1 MQRPRRSSSS
11 IFTSATARRPGRS
24 ASSKAS
30 SDSPWGRRSC
40 GIGTPPYET
49 GCRTRRCSTSGS
61 AAAQLPTSARR
72 SRLPADGRRCSST
85 DAGLG
90 RNCMQRS
97 SRRRVVINT
106 DAKNEADDQFA
117 IVHALLSPSLEVRG
131 LIAAHFGTSRSNR
144 SMEESREEIDL
155 LLDLL
160 GVEHHV
166 TVANGAPAAISNEQ
180 TPMDSAGAQLII
192 AESKLATAQEPLFV
206 AFLGPLTDMASAI
219 LLDPGIVQRDLV
231 VIWIGGVG
239 YGGVETYPGVEF
251 NLGNDIAAAN
261 VVFDSG
267 ITVWQVP
274 SNVYSQVSVS
284 YTELEEKI
292 GGTSKLADYL
302 INQMIEWNRI
312 YWPEPIESRSL
323 GDSPAI
329 SLLLYPRGGNFRIVR
344 APRFGQEG
352 HYLPG
357 SRHPIRV
364 VESVDVRFLLEDMF
378 AKIRKFGREAV

>member
-1 MQRPRRSSSS
+1 M
-11 IFTSATARRPGRS
+11 
-24 ASSKAS
+24 
-30 SDSPWGRRSC
+30 
-40 GIGTPPYET
+40 E
-49 GCRTRRCSTSGS
+49 
-61 AAAQLPTSARR
+61 
-72 SRLPADGRRCSST
+72 PA
-85 DAGLG
+85 
-90 RNCMQRS
+90 
-97 SRRRVVINT
+97 SRRRVIINT

-117 IVHALLSPSLEVRG
+117 IVHALLSPSLDVRG
-131 LIAAHFGTSRSNR
+131 LIAAHFGTSRSDR

-155 LLDLL
+155 LLALMGL
-160 GVEHHV
+160 EQQVI
-166 TVANGAPAAISNEQ
+166 VANGATTGIPDEQ
-180 TPMDSAGAQLII
+180 TPRDSEGAQLII
-192 AESKLATAQEPLFV
+192 AESKRATAREPLFV

-219 LLDPGIVQRDLV
+219 LLDPDIVHCDVV

-239 YGGVETYPGVEF
+239 YGGVQAFPRVEF

-261 VVFDSG
+261 VVYDSG

-284 YTELEEKI
+284 YAELEEKI

-302 INQMIEWNRI
+302 ISQMVDWNRS

-329 SLLLYPRGGNFRIVR
+329 SLMLYPWGGSFRMTP

-352 HYLPG
+352 HYVPG
-357 SRHPIRV
+357 SGHPIRV

-378 AKIRKFGREAV
+378 AKIRKFGREAA

>member
-1 MQRPRRSSSS
+1 M
-11 IFTSATARRPGRS
+11 
-24 ASSKAS
+24 
-30 SDSPWGRRSC
+30 
-40 GIGTPPYET
+40 E
-49 GCRTRRCSTSGS
+49 
-61 AAAQLPTSARR
+61 
-72 SRLPADGRRCSST
+72 PAK
-85 DAGLG
+85 
-90 RNCMQRS
+90 
-97 SRRRVVINT
+97 RRRVIIDT

-117 IVHALLSPSLEVRG
+117 IVHALLSPSLDVRG

-155 LLDLL
+155 LLSLMGL
-160 GVEHHV
+160 EQHV
-166 TVANGAPAAISNEQ
+166 TVVNGAPTRIPDER
-180 TPMDSAGAQLII
+180 TPRDSEGAQLII
-192 AESKLATAQEPLFV
+192 AESQLGSVQEPLFV

-219 LLDPGIVQRDLV
+219 LLDPEIVHRNVV

-251 NLGNDIAAAN
+251 NLRNDIAAAN
-261 VVFDSG
+261 VVYDSG

-292 GGTSKLADYL
+292 GSTSKLAEYL
-302 INQMIEWNRI
+302 ISQMVEWNRT

-329 SLLLYPRGGNFRIVR
+329 SLMLYPRGGNFRVVP

-357 SRHPIRV
+357 SGHPIRV
-364 VESVDVRFLLEDMF
+364 VEAVDVRFLLEDMF
-378 AKIRKFGREAV
+378 AKIRKFGRESA

>member
-1 MQRPRRSSSS
+1 MEP
-11 IFTSATARRPGRS
+11 
-24 ASSKAS
+24 K
-30 SDSPWGRRSC
+30 
-40 GIGTPPYET
+40 
-49 GCRTRRCSTSGS
+49 
-61 AAAQLPTSARR
+61 
-72 SRLPADGRRCSST
+72 
-85 DAGLG
+85 
-90 RNCMQRS
+90 
-97 SRRRVVINT
+97 SRRRVIIDT

-131 LIAAHFGTSRSNR
+131 LIAAHFGNSRSDR

-155 LLDLL
+155 LLDLMGL
-160 GVEHHV
+160 QQV
-166 TVANGAPAAISNEQ
+166 TVANGALTGIPDER
-180 TPMDSAGAQLII
+180 TPLDSAGAQLII
-192 AESKLATAQEPLFV
+192 AESKLATATEPLFV

-219 LLDPGIVQRDLV
+219 LLDPDIVERDIV

-251 NLGNDIAAAN
+251 NLRNDIAAAN
-261 VVFDSG
+261 IVYDSG

-302 INQMIEWNRI
+302 IDQMVEWNRT

-329 SLLLYPRGGNFRIVR
+329 SLMLYPRGGNFRIVP

-357 SRHPIRV
+357 SGHPIRV

-378 AKIRKFGREAV
+378 AKIRRFGRESA